1 MANDDGVRVLSS
13 LRAHV
18 IKGRNV
24 EVENDE
30 LVFLDA
36 NGQPLERVPKHSLTA
51 YHSKSAK
58 KPYDLL
64 AVWTCYKY
72 AALTFS
78 EYVNKCRAEKAALV
92 STVDKK
98 ELIAYLKGD
107 IETSAQIISL
117 NEGAGTATGGHDAA
131 ATAANAKRSVTDDD
145 AKDAS
150 HNDAAASAKKR
161 RLAEAPSHRAHAS
174 KDHKDKARAESKSA
188 SAAVDSEDREV
199 DLEFKRVLEKEYTH
213 RNRTT
218 VLNATKKAFDHVLKS
233 VETANAETKE
243 KIEKASKAA
252 LLAPATARKEVV
264 PLSKLVQTKIHGTP
278 IIVVPAGFS
287 DLLTMLNI
295 KDFLTDGVFVSNMQK
310 KSEGCRKA
318 QSISITHE
326 EDGETYTF
334 NIVDNVSR
342 FKDKDWRCVVAVIVS
357 GQTWQFKGWKWKFPV
372 EVFKKVCGVH
382 VYTQGSQLSNEIKQW
397 DVRIL
402 MIHPDKRHLDKVAAK
417 EFWRYLFEFLRLK
430 LQ

>member
-1 MANDDGVRVLSS
+1 MAADDGLRVLSS

-24 EVENDE
+24 EVDNDE

-36 NGQPLERVPKHSLTA
+36 NGQPLERVPKHTLTA

-107 IETSAQIISL
+107 IETSAQILDSG
-117 NEGAGTATGGHDAA
+117 GAAATGSHDAA
-131 ATAANAKRSVTDDD
+131 AATAKRSASDGREAAASQDD
-145 AKDAS
+145 A
-150 HNDAAASAKKR
+150 AAASAKKR
-161 RLAEAPSHRAHAS
+161 RLAEAPAHRS
-174 KDHKDKARAESKSA
+174 KDHHKARPEPKGEGG
-188 SAAVDSEDREV
+188 DDRAV

-218 VLNATKKAFDHVLKS
+218 VLNATKKGFDHVLKA

-252 LLAPATARKEVV
+252 LLAPTTARKEVV

-287 DLLTMLNI
+287 DLLTMLNV
-295 KDFLTDGVFVSNMQK
+295 KDFLCEGVFVSNMQK

-318 QSISITHE
+318 QSVTITHE

-417 EFWRYLFEFLRLK
+417 EFWRHLFEFLRLK